1 MAKGLEGR
9 AAVVTGAGR
18 GIGRAIA
25 ELLAAEGA
33 AVVVNDLGAE
43 VDGRGASRRV
53 ADEVVEAIRAR
64 GGRAVAN
71 ADSVADFA
79 AAERIVETA
88 VREFGAIDIL
98 VNNAGILRDRMIF
111 NMTEEEW
118 DAVIAV
124 HLKGTF
130 NCTRHATRRMRE
142 QRRGRIISISST
154 SGVYGNS
161 GQANYGAAKDGIAG
175 LTRVVARDVGRY
187 GITANAVC
195 PGAMTRM
202 TATVPQTARAVRAE
216 RGLATGAGERR
227 FPLRNFG
234 PENVAPWVVYLA
246 TDAARH
252 VNGQLFLVMAVMVGL
267 PNSAAAGLV
276 IIMIGATALTLA
288 SGGVAQALIPLVVG
302 LLLAFVAYGR
312 WRLAPH
318 RGPTG
323 STEPPR
329 MLRSA

>member
-1 MAKGLEGR
+1 MAKRLEGR

-111 NMTEEEW
+111 NMSEEEW
-118 DAVIAV
+118 DAVIGV

-130 NCTRHATRRMRE
+130 NCTRHATRLMRE
-142 QRRGRIISISST
+142 QRRGRIVSISST

-161 GQANYGAAKDGIAG
+161 GQANYGAAKDGVA
-175 LTRVVARDVGRY
+175 ARDVGRY
-187 GITANAVC
+187 GITVNAVC

-202 TATVPQTARAVRAE
+202 SQTVPDKARTARSD
-216 RGLATGAGERR
+216 RGISTGFGHR
-227 FPLRNFG
+227 FP
-234 PENVAPWVVYLA
+234 
-246 TDAARH
+246 
-252 VNGQLFLVMAVMVGL
+252 
-267 PNSAAAGLV
+267 
-276 IIMIGATALTLA
+276 
-288 SGGVAQALIPLVVG
+288 
-302 LLLAFVAYGR
+302 
-312 WRLAPH
+312 
-318 RGPTG
+318 
-323 STEPPR
+323 
-329 MLRSA
+329 

>member
-1 MAKGLEGR
+1 MGR
-9 AAVVTGAGR
+9 LDGKAAVVTGAGR

-43 VDGRGASRRV
+43 VDGRGSQASV
-53 ADEVVEAIRAR
+53 ADEVVAAIRAK
-64 GGRAVAN
+64 GGRAVASYE
-71 ADSVADFA
+71 SVAEFQ
-79 AAERIVETA
+79 AAERIVGSA
-88 VREFGAIDIL
+88 VREFGAIDVL
-98 VNNAGILRDRMIF
+98 VNNAGILRDRMLF

-130 NCTRHATRRMRE
+130 NCTRHAAVHMRQ

-175 LTRVVARDVGRY
+175 LTRVASRDLGRY
-187 GITANAVC
+187 GITVNAVC
-195 PGAMTRM
+195 PGALTRM
-202 TATVPQTARAVRAE
+202 SQTVPPSVRRARAE
-216 RGLATGAGERR
+216 RGLETGFEERG

-246 TDAARH
+246 TDAARN
-252 VNGQLFLVMAVMVGL
+252 VNGQTFLVMA
-267 PNSAAAGLV
+267 GLV
-276 IIMIGATALTLA
+276 ALLNYPAPVRTIQKA
-288 SGGVAQALIPLVVG
+288 
-302 LLLAFVAYGR
+302 GR
-312 WRLAPH
+312 WTPEEIATIFPHTLGMDLVNPAPPETA
-318 RGPTG
+318 R
-323 STEPPR
+323 
-329 MLRSA
+329 